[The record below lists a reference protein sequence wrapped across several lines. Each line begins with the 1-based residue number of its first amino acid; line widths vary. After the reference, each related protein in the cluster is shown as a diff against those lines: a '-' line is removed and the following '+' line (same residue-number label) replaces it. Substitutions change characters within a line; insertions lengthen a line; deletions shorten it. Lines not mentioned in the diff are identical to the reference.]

1 MQERVRFA
9 PSPTGYLHVGGAR
22 TALFNWLYARKTG
35 GKFILRIEDTDLE
48 RSTEE
53 SVNAIL
59 EGMKWLGM
67 DWDEGPFY
75 QTERMD
81 IYKKYIEQL
90 LESGAAYKCYCTTEE
105 LDAMREKLKEE
116 GKKPQYDGRCRNR
129 TEFPEDKPFVVRLR
143 IPEGAV
149 TFNDLI
155 KGSITVNNAE
165 IDDFIL
171 ARSDGSP
178 TYNFTVVVDDYLMGM
193 TKIIRGDDHV
203 NNTPKQIHI
212 YNALGWKVPDF
223 AHVPMIL
230 GSDKTRLSKRHGA
243 TSVMAYYEMG
253 YLHEAMLN
261 YLLRL
266 SWSYGDKEI
275 FSIDEM
281 QELFTIDNI
290 GRSPGV
296 FNPDKLLWLNAH
308 YIKEKNDEDLAELV
322 FPFLRK
328 IVSEDNKI
336 EREALIKLMP
346 HLKDR
351 GKLLT
356 EIAEMAQPYFVKAE
370 ELVYDEA
377 GFEKF
382 VVAGKEYL
390 EELISEIKELDEL
403 NEKTLTPVFE
413 NILKKFN
420 IKFLKIAQA
429 LRVSFTGKTFSP
441 GIFEVMEFLGKE
453 EVIKRV
459 QAALNKI
466 S

>member
-1 MQERVRFA
+1 MEERVRFA

-22 TALFNWLYARKTG
+22 TALFNWLYAKKTG

-75 QTERMD
+75 QTKRMD
-81 IYKKYIEQL
+81 LYKKYIKEL
-90 LESGAAYKCYCTTEE
+90 LESGAAYRCYCTTEE
-105 LDAMREKLKEE
+105 LNVMREQLKKE

-129 TEFPEDKPFVVRLR
+129 TDFPEDKPFVIRLK
-143 IPEGAV
+143 IPEGSV

-155 KGSITVNNAE
+155 KGPITVNNTE
-165 IDDFIL
+165 IDDFII

-178 TYNFTVVVDDYLMGM
+178 TYNLTVVVDDYLMGM

-203 NNTPKQIHI
+203 NNTPKQILI

-243 TSVMAYYEMG
+243 TSVMAYQEMG
-253 YLHEAMLN
+253 YLSEAMIN

-266 SWSYGDKEI
+266 SWSHGDKEI
-275 FSIDEM
+275 FSLAEM
-281 QELFTIDNI
+281 KELFTIDNI

-296 FNPDKLLWLNAH
+296 FNHDKLLWLNAH

-328 IVSEDNKI
+328 IVSADNEI
-336 EREALIKLMP
+336 ERESLIKLMP
-346 HLKDR
+346 LLKER

-356 EIAEMAQPYFVKAE
+356 EIAEMAQPYFIKAE
-370 ELVYDEA
+370 EIIYDEK
-377 GFEKF
+377 GFKKF

-390 EELISEIKELDEL
+390 EELIAEIENLETL
-403 NEKTLTPVFE
+403 NEETLTPIFKA
-413 NILKKFN
+413 ILEKFS

-459 QAALNKI
+459 KRALSKI
-466 S
+466 